1 MTPYESD
8 PLISIAASLK
18 TIADY
23 AAHLH
28 QQATGERIY
37 EIAGYVRAENNGGPL
52 VHLYASHPGLKYRVG
67 AVYHERF
74 PELPFD
80 PTQGRLYDGEQAP
93 SRDGA
98 IDKGYFMA
106 TELFRAAFLPTGATT
121 DAGLPIY
128 RFSRIVSAQAVK
140 PSTILPS
147 AGDEPDGVHWCEWC
161 GDAPSI
167 PGVPCSRCATLGAQ
181 PDDTPPPPAPSAHS
195 SNPPIPTPPAP
206 SAHPQPATRITRVPP
221 LAPEALRQWIQ
232 HKIAEY
238 TVQRRVATETQV
250 GHVHQAL
257 TAAIPDE
264 ANRRRFQEWLIGFPS
279 MKEWSRGQ
287 VLALH
292 GWLKPSAKN
301 GPTDPF
307 APEEIAQA
315 LAFLNDYVP
324 HPIFVTAQDAI
335 DWAVP
340 QGAFPNPGVA
350 GAAYTAR
357 WIEWN
362 RPPYEDMLT
371 RWADYIPTL
380 RPS

>member
-8 PLISIAASLK
+8 PLTSIAASLK

-181 PDDTPPPPAPSAHS
+181 PGDSATPPLSVQEAVKAAIIDFHRSPAP
-195 SNPPIPTPPAP
+195 
-206 SAHPQPATRITRVPP
+206 RITRVPP

-238 TVQRRVATETQV
+238 TVQLRSATNAQT
-250 GHVHQAL
+250 GHVHQSL
-257 TAAIPDE
+257 TSSIPDE
-264 ANRRRFQEWLIGFPS
+264 ATRRQFQEWLIGFPS
-279 MKEWSRGQ
+279 MKEWSGAQ
-287 VLALH
+287 VLVLH
-292 GWLKPSAKN
+292 AWLKPSAKN

-307 APEEIAQA
+307 VPEEIAQA
-315 LAFLNDYVP
+315 LAFLSDYVP
-324 HPIFVTAQDAI
+324 HPLFVTAQDAI
-335 DWAVP
+335 DWAVTL
-340 QGAFPNPGVA
+340 GAFPNPGVA

-362 RPPYEDMLT
+362 RPPFEDMLT